1 MEHFLGL
8 FRDSS
13 SVLFPRLFPWSDLW
27 TPVPLLLVSHSSS
40 SAHPSGGAHHCPSG
54 GVSSCLW
61 VIPFDS
67 FYSNPGWAILAL
79 VHFWSMW
86 NTHAP
91 FAHATR
97 YMLLLLLFS
106 QCCSV
111 SFLCSKAT
119 SHFFTSQIFCAQVR
133 YQPMMFPMLWSCF
146 LNLGAIDNSWLQGS
160 VLCTVACLATSL
172 TSTHLGPGASLSH
185 TEPRHC

>member
-1 MEHFLGL
+1 MTVTVTAGLSLPWCSTRIKTNFSFMEHFLGL

-27 TPVPLLLVSHSSS
+27 APVPLLLVSHSSS
-40 SAHPSGGAHHCPSG
+40 SAHTSGGAHHCPSG

-79 VHFWSMW
+79 VHIWYMW

-97 YMLLLLLFS
+97 YMLLLLLF
-106 QCCSV
+106 
-111 SFLCSKAT
+111 
-119 SHFFTSQIFCAQVR
+119 
-133 YQPMMFPMLWSCF
+133 FPMLHCLLS
-146 LNLGAIDNSWLQGS
+146 LQQGNQPFFHIS
-160 VLCTVACLATSL
+160 DILCTGQIPAHDVPQALVMFSQ
-172 TSTHLGPGASLSH
+172 PG
-185 TEPRHC
+185 HC